1 MQKETF
7 FVTEETALKKLIA
20 LFLLSVLLLGC
31 LPLQAFAAKEVLY
44 EGIITHRFAE
54 SYTKVYVKMDKDSKA
69 IRHLDPGNKIRIT
82 ALHPGWVEVLLP
94 DGDIG
99 YIIRKRIDVTEV
111 VDPVNTPVYPIWP
124 QPYYIE
130 IDRTVEVKSDKRAD
144 SETLS
149 VLTDGAKIAV
159 LGCEDGWV
167 KLIHKQDYGYI
178 NSNDV
183 SEMLPVA
190 ADPATAD
197 TKTPLSV
204 FTSYY
209 NTNESRISN
218 LKVACG
224 YISRTLQPGEVMNFN
239 DTVSPFNRENGYL
252 PAPVLVD
259 GELSEGYGGGS
270 CQVSSTLWDT
280 LMQLSGITILMR
292 KPHGNSGADYLPHG
306 MDASSGRSD
315 LNLIFRNDF
324 DFPIRID
331 ASCHDLAMFIAIYKG
346 E

>member
-1 MQKETF
+1 MLT
-7 FVTEETALKKLIA
+7 
-20 LFLLSVLLLGC
+20 VLMGC
-31 LPLQAFAAKEVLY
+31 LPFQALAAKEVLY
-44 EGIITHRFAE
+44 EGIISYRFKD
-54 SYTKVYVKMDKDSKA
+54 SITKVYTKMDKDSKT
-69 IRHLDPGNKIRIT
+69 IRVLDPGSKIRIT
-82 ALHPGWVEVLLP
+82 ELYPGWVEVLM
-94 DGDIG
+94 DGKTG
-99 YIIRKRIDVTEV
+99 YIIRKRIDVTEA
-111 VDPVNTPVYPIWP
+111 VDPVNTPPYPVWP
-124 QPYYIE
+124 HPYYIV
-130 IDRTVEVKSDKRAD
+130 IDRTVEVKSEKDAL

-149 VLTDGAKIAV
+149 TLTPGAKIAV

-167 KLIHKQDYGYI
+167 KLIHKQVYGYI
-178 NSNDV
+178 NSNDI

-190 ADPATAD
+190 DDVNTAGTD
-197 TKTPLSV
+197 VPLAV

-209 NTNESRISN
+209 NTNPSRINN
-218 LKVACG
+218 LNVACG
-224 YISRTLQPGEVMNFN
+224 YISQTLQPGQVMNFN
-239 DTVSPFNRENGYL
+239 DTVSPFNKENGYL

-306 MDASSGRSD
+306 MDASSGRDD

-324 DFPIRID
+324 PFPIRID
-331 ASCHDLAMFIAIYKG
+331 ASCHDLAMFIAVYKG

>member
-1 MQKETF
+1 M
-7 FVTEETALKKLIA
+7 TEETALKRFVA
-20 LFLLSVLLLGC
+20 FLLISVLLVGC
-31 LPLQAFAAKEVLY
+31 LPLKAFAAKEVLY
-44 EGIITHRFAE
+44 DGIITHRFKE
-54 SYTKVYVKMDKDSKA
+54 SYTKVYTKMDKDSKA
-69 IRHLDPGNKIRIT
+69 IKHLNPGNKIRIT
-82 ALHPGWVEVLLP
+82 ELYPGWVEVLLP
-94 DGDIG
+94 DGQTG
-99 YIIRKRIDVTEV
+99 YIIRKRIDVTAP
-111 VDPVNTPVYPIWP
+111 VDPVATPAYPIWP
-124 QPYYIE
+124 HPYYIE
-130 IDRTVEVKSDKRAD
+130 IDRTVEIKSDKSAE

-149 VLTDGAKIAV
+149 VLTDGARIAV

-167 KLIHKQDYGYI
+167 KLIHKQVYGYI
-178 NSNDV
+178 NSNDI

-197 TKTPLSV
+197 TKTPLAV

-209 NTNESRISN
+209 NTNPNRIHN
-218 LKVACG
+218 LGVACG

-239 DTVSPFNRENGYL
+239 DTVSPFSRENGYEL
-252 PAPVLVD
+252 APVLVD
-259 GELSEGYGGGS
+259 GELSEGFGGGS

-280 LMQLSGITILMR
+280 LMQLSGITVLMR

-331 ASCHDLAMFIAIYKG
+331 ASCHDLAMFIAVYKG

>member
-1 MQKETF
+1 MNLLKQM
-7 FVTEETALKKLIA
+7 TEETALKKLI
-20 LFLLSVLLLGC
+20 SVLLIAVLLIGC

-44 EGIITHRFAE
+44 EGIITRRFKN
-54 SYTKVYVKMDKDSKA
+54 SYTKVYSKMDTDSKA
-69 IRHLDPGNKIRIT
+69 LKHLDPGNAIRIT
-82 ALHPGWVEVLLP
+82 ELYPGWVEVLLP
-94 DGDIG
+94 DGQTG
-99 YIIRKRIDVTEV
+99 YVIRKRIDVTEV
-111 VDPVNTPVYPIWP
+111 TDPVSTPAYPIWP
-124 QPYYIE
+124 HPYYIE
-130 IDRTVEVKSDKRAD
+130 IDRTVEVKSDKKAD

-167 KLIHKQDYGYI
+167 KLIHKQVYGYI
-178 NSNDV
+178 NSNDI

-190 ADPATAD
+190 PDPATAD
-197 TKTPLSV
+197 TKTPLAV

-209 NTNESRISN
+209 NTNESRINN
-218 LKVACG
+218 LNVACG
-224 YISRTLQPGEVMNFN
+224 YISQTLQPGQKMDFN
-239 DTVSPFNRENGYL
+239 ATVSPFNRENGYL

-280 LMQLSGITILMR
+280 LMQLSGITVLMR

-331 ASCHDLAMFIAIYKG
+331 ASCHDLAMFIAIYRG